1 MEPNTENWD
10 EMEGWKEAACPPGT
24 LVLIHGASLTLNI
37 HPALRANV
45 MCAGSVMHK
54 SPPNPSD
61 KSRLIYT
68 FHMIEGGNGV
78 KYDERNWLQPTK
90 EMPFPAL
97 F

>member
-10 EMEGWKEAACPPGT
+10 EMEGWKEAPCPPGT
-24 LVLIHGASLTLNI
+24 LVLIHGTSLTFDMY
-37 HPALRANV
+37 PALRANEIL
-45 MCAGSVMHK
+45 AGSVMHK

-78 KYDERNWLQPTK
+78 EYDERNWLQPTK